1 MVLSI
6 RDFCNKKRIFSGP
19 SKSTKS
25 GFHRNRVLI
34 LIIARQRSTI
44 SVFFFFL
51 FLFYTQ
57 YRINVVQWTPD
68 LVDFKGPEK
77 FVSYCRSLLLTISYN
92 KKIKRKYFQGTFLFV
107 YYWRSSLIAVVA
119 KCRVH
124 CTWINSKSVSKS
136 QSQKLQVK
144 RTLKQNNATIM
155 INFMNFTN

>member
-1 MVLSI
+1 MFFYNNVTTANSAFSHNC
-6 RDFCNKKRIFSGP
+6 DKRSPPKVDKQKSP
-19 SKSTKS
+19 SK
-25 GFHRNRVLI
+25 I
-34 LIIARQRSTI
+34 
-44 SVFFFFL
+44 FL
-51 FLFYTQ
+51 
-57 YRINVVQWTPD
+57 VQWTPD